1 MTVQNEGDR
10 EVERQIEHYNLDI
23 IISVGYRVNSKQGAQ
38 FRIWANKI
46 LKDYLFKG
54 YAINEKRLAQKE
66 QELQLLKNGIQIL
79 NRAIEEKTVGNEWLT
94 VFTSSNINQNGQP
107 YLGKLKYS

>member
-1 MTVQNEGDR
+1 MFAECELEKSSTFADFATVQNEGDR
-10 EVERQIEHYNLDI
+10 EVERQIEHYNLDV
-23 IISVGYRVNSKQGAQ
+23 IISVGFRGKYKQVTQ

-66 QELQLLKNGIQIL
+66 QEVGLKVSGTDEYLHQSAKKMIKTKSH
-79 NRAIEEKTVGNEWLT
+79 NR
-94 VFTSSNINQNGQP
+94 
-107 YLGKLKYS
+107 